1 MKFSIPGFFLV
12 KKILIYVGIFW
23 RIQNILKLSFCK
35 MLLMKKKMFL
45 GVSSVVSE
53 KALIFGIG
61 NFFWYETIKANS
73 ALRASLA
80 N

>member
-1 MKFSIPGFFLV
+1 
-12 KKILIYVGIFW
+12 
-23 RIQNILKLSFCK
+23 

-53 KALIFGIG
+53 KALIFGMG
-61 NFFWYETIKANS
+61 NLFWYETIKANS